1 MAFTARLIRA
11 ARLEPALYEE
21 VEADRSA
28 TGQSLLVVALA
39 SVAGGIWLAGGM
51 VLPGVVTSVIAWFI
65 WAVLTYVIGARLLP
79 EPATEA
85 NLGQLLR
92 VIGFAS
98 APGILRVL
106 GVGILAYPV
115 AVITGVWMLAAMI
128 VGIRQAL
135 DYRSTARAV
144 LVAAI
149 GWLVYLAIIL
159 TVLYLTQRSVA
170 APMPGSV
177 AV

>member
-1 MAFTARLIRA
+1 MPFAPRLIRA

-28 TGQSLLVVALA
+28 TGQSLLVVVLA
-39 SVAGGIWLAGGM
+39 SVAGSVWLSAGM
-51 VLPGVVTSVIAWFI
+51 ILPGVVTSILAWFL
-65 WAVLTYVIGARLLP
+65 WALLTYIVGARLLP
-79 EPATEA
+79 EPTTEA
-85 NLGQLLR
+85 NLGQMLR

-106 GVGILAYPV
+106 GIGVLAYPIAIV
-115 AVITGVWMLAAMI
+115 TGVWMLVAMV

-144 LVAAI
+144 LVAVV
-149 GWLVYLAIIL
+149 GWVVYLAIIL
-159 TVLYLTQRSVA
+159 VLLHYSA
-170 APMPGSV
+170 GSAGAPPAGAV

>member
-1 MAFTARLIRA
+1 MPFTARLIRA
-11 ARLEPALYEE
+11 ARLEPALFEE

-28 TGQSLLVVALA
+28 TVQSLLVVALA
-39 SVAGGIWLAGGM
+39 SVAGSIWLPVGM
-51 VLPGVVTSVIAWFI
+51 ILPGLVTSIIAWFI
-65 WAVLTYVIGARLLP
+65 WALLTYVVGATLLS
-79 EPATEA
+79 EPTTEA

-98 APGILRVL
+98 APGILRFA
-106 GVGILAYPV
+106 GIGILAYPI
-115 AVITGVWMLAAMI
+115 AILTGVWMLVAMV

-144 LVAAI
+144 LVAAV
-149 GWLVYLAIIL
+149 GWVIYLAIIL
-159 TVLYLTQRSVA
+159 GLLYIGAGSDATARPGA
-170 APMPGSV
+170 A